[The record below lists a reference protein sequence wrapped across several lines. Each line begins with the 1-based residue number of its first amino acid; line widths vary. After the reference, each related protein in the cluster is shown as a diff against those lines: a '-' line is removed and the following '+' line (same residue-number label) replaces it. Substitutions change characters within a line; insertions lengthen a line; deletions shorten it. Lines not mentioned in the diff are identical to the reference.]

1 MNKSFLT
8 LIIGVF
14 FLLVPNTSEA
24 QYGSY
29 GEIFF
34 GSAKQVDTGFSYG
47 SDTSFGFWGGIPITD
62 MVSAEIGYAN
72 YGGPTFFDG
81 IDVLSVETTALN
93 FGGRFQVPINDT
105 VGVHARL
112 GLALWEIQFGG
123 DFFGSF
129 DDSNIYFG
137 FGGDI
142 RLSESAS
149 ILLDYHSLSCEV
161 EGSGGSLDITNL
173 SVGIGFEF

>member
-1 MNKSFLT
+1 MNKSFFT

-29 GEIFF
+29 GEVFF
-34 GSAKQVDTGFSYG
+34 GSANQVDTGVDYG
-47 SDTSFGFWGGIPITD
+47 SDTSFGFWGGIPISD
-62 MVSAEIGYAN
+62 MVAAEIGYAN
-72 YGGPTFFDG
+72 YGGPTFSDG
-81 IDVLSVETTALN
+81 FDVLSIKTTALN
-93 FGGRFQVPINDT
+93 FGARFKLPIDDT
-105 VGVHARL
+105 LGAHARI
-112 GLALWEIQFGG
+112 GIALWTIEFGG
-123 DFFGSF
+123 DFFGSY
-129 DDSNIYFG
+129 DDSNIYYG

-161 EGSGGSLDITNL
+161 AGSGGSLDITNL